1 MLAFGGLAAV
11 LSALI
16 AVAAYEITRSTLISQ
31 RERVAE
37 RQTFV
42 NARAVDNAL
51 TGSPEQPADALADA
65 QTSAQGFALLRVQG
79 EWISSSVAGGS
90 ADLPDTLV
98 EALDDGDVARQRV
111 ILPSGAAVA
120 VGVPLAGVAGGTA
133 YVEFVPMDE
142 LAASLNRVRQ
152 GLILAA
158 VSATGVGV
166 LAGWWASQRIL
177 RPVRRMADAAN
188 RISEGAL
195 DRRLESDGDADLEG
209 FVHSFNEMVDGLQL
223 RIEREARFASD
234 VSHELRTPLATMLS
248 ALSVARRRVTEP
260 AGAQALAVLQSEVDR
275 FTQLMTD
282 LLEISRVEAGVAEL
296 VLEEVAPRDLVA
308 QALDASGHREVPVV
322 VEPSSAA
329 LVLLDRRRMGQVLVN
344 LLQNADHYAGGATA
358 VRIAGDEQ
366 VLRFLVDDA
375 GPGIPPERRSAVFD
389 RFVRSSDPSVP
400 GTGLGLALVRE
411 HVRLHGGTVEVLD
424 APGGGARFAVTIPRA
439 ATS

>member
-11 LSALI
+11 LSILI
-16 AVAAYEITRSTLISQ
+16 AVAAYQITRSTLISQ

-51 TGSPEQPADALADA
+51 TGAPEEPAEALADA
-65 QTSAQGFALLRVQG
+65 QTSAQGFALLRVRG

-90 ADLPDTLV
+90 GDLPDSLV
-98 EALDDGDVARQRV
+98 QALDEGDVARQRV
-111 ILPSGAAVA
+111 ILPSGAAVV

-133 YVEFVPMDE
+133 YAEFVPMDE
-142 LAASLNRVRQ
+142 AAASLNRVRQ

-158 VSATGVGV
+158 VSATALGV

-188 RISEGAL
+188 LISEGAL

-209 FVHSFNEMVDGLQL
+209 FVHSFNDMVDGLQL

-260 AGAQALAVLQSEVDR
+260 AGAEALALLQSEVDR

-308 QALDASGHREVPVV
+308 ASLEAAGHPDVPVV

-344 LLQNADHYAGGATA
+344 LVQNADHYAGGATE
-358 VRIAGDEQ
+358 VRIAGDEE
-366 VLRFLVDDA
+366 VLQFVVDDA
-375 GPGIPPERRSAVFD
+375 GPGIAPERRAQVFD
-389 RFVRSSDPSVP
+389 RFVRGSDPSVP

-424 APGGGARFAVTIPRA
+424 APGGGARFSVTIPRA
-439 ATS
+439 MS